1 MDKQRRYLWMVV
13 LMIGLVLSGC
23 SVLPSDVTSAPE
35 PVATEAVQD
44 GIDGEPSELMWDV
57 PPEMVIDPSKVYLAT
72 MRTARGD
79 VEIELLADR
88 APITVN
94 NFIFLA
100 EQGFYDNT
108 TFHRVLADFMAQG
121 GDPTGTG
128 SGGPGYTFEDEIVH
142 GLVFDQPGL
151 LAMANGGPDT
161 NGSQFFITYGAT
173 PWLDGL
179 HTIFGMVTEGMDVV
193 EALTLRDPAA
203 GPDFEGDALYGV
215 DIQVRTTSLL
225 PTQTPSPEPVLPETV
240 ANRPLAS
247 LPIAERENIY
257 TGMPEMAIE
266 LDRQYTASILTTKGT
281 IVIVFETLSA
291 PQSVNN
297 FVQLANL
304 GYWDGFPFNAVQE
317 GAYVLTGSPQG
328 RQDSDVGYQLPSEN
342 GLEAKKGAIIYWF
355 RPDLRASSGSQ
366 ILFLLDDLP
375 GFEEFFTVFGY
386 TTSGQDVIDEL
397 TVEDEIIKITIYS
410 R

>member
-1 MDKQRRYLWMVV
+1 
-13 LMIGLVLSGC
+13 
-23 SVLPSDVTSAPE
+23 
-35 PVATEAVQD
+35 
-44 GIDGEPSELMWDV
+44 
-57 PPEMVIDPSKVYLAT
+57 
-72 MRTARGD
+72 
-79 VEIELLADR
+79 
-88 APITVN
+88 
-94 NFIFLA
+94 
-100 EQGFYDNT
+100 
-108 TFHRVLADFMAQG
+108 
-121 GDPTGTG
+121 
-128 SGGPGYTFEDEIVH
+128 
-142 GLVFDQPGL
+142 
-151 LAMANGGPDT
+151 MANGGPDT

-173 PWLDGL
+173 GWLNGL

-193 EALTLRDPAA
+193 EALSLRDPAE

-304 GYWDGFPFNAVQE
+304 GYWDGFPINAVQE
-317 GAYVLTGSPQG
+317 GAYILTGSPQG
-328 RQDSDVGYQLPSEN
+328 RPDSDVGYQLPSEN
-342 GLEAKKGAIIYWF
+342 GLEAKKGAISYWF
-355 RPDLRASSGSQ
+355 RQDLLGSSGSQ
-366 ILFLLDDLP
+366 ILFILDDLP